1 MGYEYECLVTP
12 DTSVIWALMS
22 DKGCVWQGRRKRE
35 SIKSITYDDKH
46 MNGPRNSPR
55 THEEGPDLHRY
66 LQSVAGI
73 RKGIFKG
80 QLVGPSARDFL
91 LWSGSQVHVGSPGEG
106 IETCRPSCYGRQGW
120 QTPRFPRFHHC
131 CWYVG

>member
-1 MGYEYECLVTP
+1 MVTP

-35 SIKSITYDDKH
+35 SIKRVTYDKKH
-46 MNGPRNSPR
+46 TNGPPNSPR

-66 LQSVAGI
+66 LKSVAGI

-80 QLVGPSARDFL
+80 QLVSWSFSQGLPFMVWQPSSR
-91 LWSGSQVHVGSPGEG
+91 GV
-106 IETCRPSCYGRQGW
+106 
-120 QTPRFPRFHHC
+120 PR
-131 CWYVG
+131 